1 MLGCGRAC
9 RNVGVVGIALAV
21 AACAEAQLVVHT
33 AKTVTKSAE
42 TATEQRANRAPA
54 AELGGRYKV
63 GNPYEVE
70 GVWYHPKV
78 DPNYDETG
86 IASWYGKPFHG
97 RATANGENYDM
108 NELTA
113 AHKTLPLPTMVRV
126 TNLENG
132 RSLILRINDRGP
144 FVNGRVIDVSRRG
157 AQLLGFYNRGTAK
170 VRVEAVSGKSETFV
184 ADAGE
189 TSDAERA
196 AVTAVP
202 RAEVGVET
210 LPPPD
215 GVSQAPVLSRELS
228 AQVALQPVSPSE
240 MWVQAGAF
248 AQRDNAM
255 RLKARL
261 DALGPTTISSV
272 VVDGT
277 RFFRVRIGPL
287 GTVED
292 ADVTLA
298 QMIENGLI
306 EARIIVD

>member
-1 MLGCGRAC
+1 MPVRH
-9 RNVGVVGIALAV
+9 RN
-21 AACAEAQLVVHT
+21 
-33 AKTVTKSAE
+33 
-42 TATEQRANRAPA
+42 
-54 AELGGRYKV
+54 
-63 GNPYEVE
+63 
-70 GVWYHPKV
+70 
-78 DPNYDETG
+78 
-86 IASWYGKPFHG
+86 
-97 RATANGENYDM
+97 
-108 NELTA
+108 
-113 AHKTLPLPTMVRV
+113 
-126 TNLENG
+126 
-132 RSLILRINDRGP
+132 
-144 FVNGRVIDVSRRG
+144 
-157 AQLLGFYNRGTAK
+157 
-170 VRVEAVSGKSETFV
+170 
-184 ADAGE
+184 
-189 TSDAERA
+189 AERA